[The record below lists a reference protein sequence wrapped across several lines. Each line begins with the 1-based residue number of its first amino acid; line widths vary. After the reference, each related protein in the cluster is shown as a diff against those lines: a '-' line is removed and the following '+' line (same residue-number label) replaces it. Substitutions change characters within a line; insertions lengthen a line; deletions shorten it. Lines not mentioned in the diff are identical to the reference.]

1 VPPESLFASVR
12 AAVRRLDPDQPVARL
27 RTLTAIVDQTTS
39 PRRFNLLLLTG
50 FAAVAFVLA
59 VVGIVGL
66 EHETVAER
74 RTEIGIRLA
83 LGATA
88 TSVVRLVLARAI
100 VSVASGLVLGLG
112 GAWLASRLLQQQL
125 FRVSATDPAIYIGVA
140 AGLGAAAI
148 VAAWVPARRAARID
162 PTSVLRA

>member
-1 VPPESLFASVR
+1 LLLGGFASV
-12 AAVRRLDPDQPVARL
+12 
-27 RTLTAIVDQTTS
+27 
-39 PRRFNLLLLTG
+39 
-50 FAAVAFVLA
+50 AFILA

-88 TSVVRLVLARAI
+88 ASVVRLVLTRAMI
-100 VSVASGLVLGLG
+100 SVAAGLAAGLG

-125 FRVSATDPAIYIGVA
+125 FGVSATDPGIYAAVA
-140 AGLGAAAI
+140 AGLAGAALLS
-148 VAAWVPARRAARID
+148 AWLPARRAARID